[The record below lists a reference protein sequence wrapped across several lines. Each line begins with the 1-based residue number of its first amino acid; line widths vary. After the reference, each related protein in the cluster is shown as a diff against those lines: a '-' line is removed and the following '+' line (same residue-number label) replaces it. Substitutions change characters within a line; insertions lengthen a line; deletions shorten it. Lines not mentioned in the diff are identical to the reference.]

1 MNPVKEKLRSGQVV
15 LGQIVLELFTPGVAP
30 MLAAS
35 GMEFVLYDMEHGR
48 CDIGLLET
56 MVISCRGTGIVPF
69 CRVPDVN
76 FVPMSRVLDLG
87 VRGVMVPRMET
98 REQMIETVSVL
109 KYAPQGRRGVAL
121 GVAHDLYRS
130 GGAAFLPQAND
141 DTMVIAIIE
150 TVRGIENIDSILSVP
165 GLDIAWMGHYDLT
178 VSMGIAAQFDHPRFL
193 AAMDLIV
200 ATSRKYGVAAG
211 FMASSAEDALHWI
224 EKGYRALSVG
234 SDVITYMT
242 ACRSNIQTVM
252 SSLTKRA
259 SRSANEVSE

>member
-48 CDIGLLET
+48 CDIGLLES
-56 MVISCRGTGIVPF
+56 MVISCRGTGIVPL

-76 FVPMSRVLDLG
+76 SAPMSRVLDLG

-98 REQMIETVSVL
+98 REQMEETIAAL

-130 GGAAFLPQAND
+130 GGAAFLPQANE
-141 DTMVIAIIE
+141 DTIVIAIIE
-150 TVRGIENIDSILSVP
+150 TVKGLENIDSILSVP

-178 VSMGIAAQFDHPRFL
+178 VSMGIPAQFDHPRFL

-211 FMASSAEDALHWI
+211 FMAASAEDALHWI
-224 EKGYRALSVG
+224 GKGFRALSVG

-242 ACRSNIQTVM
+242 ACRSNIQAVT
-252 SSLTKRA
+252 SSLAKRA
-259 SRSANEVSE
+259 SQ